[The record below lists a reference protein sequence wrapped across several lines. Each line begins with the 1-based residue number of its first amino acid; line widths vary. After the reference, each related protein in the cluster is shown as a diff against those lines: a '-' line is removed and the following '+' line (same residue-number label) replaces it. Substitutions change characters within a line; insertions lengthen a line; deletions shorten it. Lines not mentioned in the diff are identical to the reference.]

1 MTQQAHQSDIAHVND
16 TELYYEVAGTGHP
29 FTLIHGLLLDRRSW
43 DNQFEVFARQYQV
56 LRYDLR
62 GWGDSAQEEAE
73 PPFSPRQ
80 DLLSL
85 LQYLDI
91 DKTYLLGLSGGGT
104 FALDFTLEHPD
115 KVDALILVSSDP
127 SGYMPPMTDDLQT
140 LVNQYYQAL
149 QQRDSAGAAEA
160 TMRFWTD
167 GPRRTPEQV
176 NAQARAR
183 IREMTM
189 QHIQQHSDFMA
200 HEEHMM
206 PLEPPAI
213 KRLTEVRVP
222 TLVML
227 GDEDVPAVI
236 EAAGILE
243 QGIPG
248 AKKVVIPGAAH
259 HPHME
264 KPEEFNRVVLDFLN
278 GLPG

>member
-1 MTQQAHQSDIAHVND
+1 MTQQAHQSGVAQVND
-16 TELYYEVAGTGHP
+16 TELYYEVAGTGHLL
-29 FTLIHGLLLDRRSW
+29 TLIHGLLLDRRSW
-43 DNQFEVFARQYQV
+43 DDQFEVFTRQYQV
-56 LRYDLR
+56 LRYDLH
-62 GWGDSAQEEAE
+62 GWGDSAQEKAE

-85 LQYLDI
+85 LHYLAI

-127 SGYMPPMTDDLQT
+127 SGYMPPMTDDIQT
-140 LVNQYYQAL
+140 FVKQYSRAL

-160 TMRFWTD
+160 TTRFWTD
-167 GPRRTPEQV
+167 GPSRAPEQV

-183 IREMTM
+183 IVEMTT
-189 QHIQQHSDFMA
+189 QQIQRHGDFMA
-200 HEEHMM
+200 HEEHMI

-213 KRLTEVRVP
+213 NRLTEVRVP
-222 TLVML
+222 TLIVL
-227 GDEDVPAVI
+227 GDEDVQEVI
-236 EAAGILE
+236 DVAEVLE

-248 AKKVVIPGAAH
+248 AKKVVIPGTAH

-278 GLPG
+278 GLPR

>member
-1 MTQQAHQSDIAHVND
+1 MAQGTHQTGIAHVNG

-43 DNQFEVFARQYQV
+43 DDQFEVFAQQYKV

-85 LQYLDI
+85 LHYLDI
-91 DKTYLLGLSGGGT
+91 EKTYLLGLSGGGT
-104 FALDFTLEHPD
+104 FALDFTLEHPE
-115 KVDALILVSSDP
+115 KVDALILVSADP
-127 SGYMPPMTDDLQT
+127 SGYLPPMTEGLQT
-140 LVNQYYQAL
+140 LVNQYSRSL

-160 TMRFWTD
+160 TTRFWTD

-176 NAQARAR
+176 NAQVRAR
-183 IREMTM
+183 ITEMTTR
-189 QHIQQHSDFMA
+189 QLQRHGDFMA
-200 HEEHMM
+200 HEEHMI

-213 KRLTEVRVP
+213 NRLTEVKVP
-222 TLVML
+222 TLIML
-227 GDEDVPAVI
+227 GEEDVPAVI

-243 QGIPG
+243 QGIAG
-248 AKKVVIPGAAH
+248 AKKVVVAGTAH

>member
-1 MTQQAHQSDIAHVND
+1 MRQQAHQSDIAHVND
-16 TELYYEVAGTGHP
+16 TQLYYEVAGTGHP

-43 DNQFEVFARQYQV
+43 DDQFEVFAQQYHV

-80 DLLSL
+80 DLLRL
-85 LQYLDI
+85 LHYLAI
-91 DKTYLLGLSGGGT
+91 EKTYLLGLSGGGT
-104 FALDFTLEHPD
+104 FALDFTLEHPE
-115 KVDALILVSSDP
+115 KVVALILVSADP
-127 SGYMPPMTDDLQT
+127 SGYLPPMTDDIQT
-140 LVNQYYQAL
+140 LVKQYSQAL

-160 TMRFWTD
+160 TTRFWTD

-183 IREMTM
+183 IRDMTT
-189 QHIQQHSDFMA
+189 QHIQRHGDFMA

-222 TLVML
+222 TLIVL
-227 GDEDVPAVI
+227 GDEDVLAVI

-243 QGIPG
+243 QGIAG
-248 AKKVVIPGAAH
+248 ARKVVIPGTAH

>member
-1 MTQQAHQSDIAHVND
+1 MAQGTHQTGIAQVNGTD
-16 TELYYEVAGTGHP
+16 LYYEVAGTGHLI
-29 FTLIHGLLLDRRSW
+29 TLIHGLLLDRRSW
-43 DNQFEVFARQYQV
+43 DDQFEVFTQQYQV

-62 GWGDSAQEEAE
+62 GWGDSAQEKAE

-85 LQYLDI
+85 LHYLEI
-91 DKTYLLGLSGGGT
+91 EKTYLLGLSGGGT
-104 FALDFTLEHPD
+104 FALDFTLEHPE

-127 SGYMPPMTDDLQT
+127 SGYLPPMTEGLQT
-140 LVNQYYQAL
+140 LVNQYARAL

-160 TMRFWTD
+160 TTRFWTD

-176 NAQARAR
+176 NARARAR
-183 IREMTM
+183 IAEMTT
-189 QHIQQHSDFMA
+189 QQLQRHGDFMA
-200 HEEHMM
+200 HEEHMI

-213 KRLTEVRVP
+213 NRLTEVRVP
-222 TLVML
+222 TLIVL

-236 EAAGILE
+236 EAADILE

-248 AKKVVIPGAAH
+248 AKKVVIPGTAH